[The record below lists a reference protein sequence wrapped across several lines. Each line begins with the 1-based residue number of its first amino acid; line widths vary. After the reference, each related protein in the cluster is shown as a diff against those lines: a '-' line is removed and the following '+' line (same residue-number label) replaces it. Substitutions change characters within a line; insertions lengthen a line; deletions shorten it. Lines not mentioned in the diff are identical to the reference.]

1 MSAEALPATAGRE
14 AAAEPLIHMEDLWRS
29 YDMGAEVIHA
39 LHGVSLDVQSGEYMA
54 IMGPSGSGK
63 STLLRCVAGLDTLT
77 SGQVLIDGDDVSIG
91 TERGRQSW

>member
-14 AAAEPLIHMEDLWRS
+14 AAAQPLIHMEDLWRS

-63 STLLRCVAGLDTLT
+63 STLMNLIGCLDTPRAAAAMCWPAA
-77 SGQVLIDGDDVSIG
+77 SF
-91 TERGRQSW
+91 RR